1 VLRAFQEHIATQKL
15 FEPRDKLLVAISGG
29 IDSVVMAHL
38 LKKSGFHFSLA
49 HCNFGLRK
57 KDSDYDEDFCRQLAK
72 TLEVEFYT
80 GSFDVKAFQ
89 KKNKVSVQ
97 MAARELRYQWFS
109 ELLKKKKISY
119 LLTAH
124 HGNDVIETTFINLLR
139 GTGIN
144 GLKGIPEKSGQIVR
158 PLLSFTKEEILAYAT
173 ENKISFRLDKSN
185 FEDKYERNFLR
196 LNILPAFKKLH
207 PNVERTILNNVA
219 NFKEEAGIVNDYIL
233 ATLERIASTNK
244 GMLYL
249 DKKMLVKEKYLK
261 TILHYSLA
269 PLGFNATQISDLEK
283 NISSNGL
290 TGKSLLSHTHTLTI
304 DRLELVVKK
313 NGAAAPGEIQI
324 SSVAQLQKCSLFK
337 VIKTGSFEVPAK
349 NELYVEA
356 AKLVFPLLIRTRLT
370 GDRFMPFGMKGFK
383 LLSDFLKEQKLN
395 KFEKESCKLLVNGN
409 GEIIWIIG
417 YRSDERY
424 KVNLKNKELIKF
436 TLVE

>member
-1 VLRAFQEHIATQKL
+1 VLRAFQEHIASQKL

-38 LKKSGFHFSLA
+38 LKKSGFQFSLA

-72 TLEVEFYT
+72 TLEVDFYSV
-80 GSFDVKAFQ
+80 SFDVKAYQ
-89 KKNKVSVQ
+89 KKNKLSVQ
-97 MAARELRYQWFS
+97 MAAREMRYHWFRD
-109 ELLKKKKISY
+109 LLDNKKINY

-196 LNILPAFKKLH
+196 LNILPAFKKIH
-207 PNVERTILNNVA
+207 PNIEKTILNNVA

-233 ATLERIASTNK
+233 ATLERLASSK
-244 GMLYL
+244 KDMLFL
-249 DKKMLVKEKYLK
+249 DKKMLLKEKYLK
-261 TILHYSLA
+261 TLLHHSLA
-269 PLGFNATQISDLEK
+269 PMGFNASQINDLEK
-283 NISSNGL
+283 NIRSNGL
-290 TGKSLLSHTHTLTI
+290 TGKTLNSATHTLTI
-304 DRLELVVKK
+304 DRQQLVVKK
-313 NGAAAPGEIQI
+313 NGDAAPGETQI
-324 SSVAQLQKCSLFK
+324 LSMAQLQKCPLFK
-337 VIKTGSFEVPAK
+337 VKKTGSFEVPGK
-349 NELYVEA
+349 NELYLEA
-356 AKLVFPLLIRTRLT
+356 ATLVFPLLIRTRLT
-370 GDRFMPFGMKGFK
+370 GDRFKPFGMKGFK

-409 GEIIWIIG
+409 GEIIWVMG
-417 YRSDERY
+417 HRSDERY
-424 KVNLKNKELIKF
+424 KVNLKNKELIKI

>member
-1 VLRAFQEHIATQKL
+1 MLRAFQQHIASQKL
-15 FEPRDKLLVAISGG
+15 FEPQDKLLVAISGG

-38 LKKSGFHFSLA
+38 LKKSGFNFSLA

-57 KDSDYDEDFCRQLAK
+57 KDSDYDEDFCRQLSK
-72 TLEVEFYT
+72 TLEVDFYNT
-80 GSFDVKAFQ
+80 RFDVKAYQ

-109 ELLKKKKISY
+109 ELLEKKKLDY

-144 GLKGIPEKSGQIVR
+144 GLKGIPEKSAQIVR
-158 PLLSFTKEEILAYAT
+158 PMLSFTKEEILAYAT

-233 ATLERIASTNK
+233 EALERIAVTAG

-249 DKKMLVKEKYLK
+249 DKKLLLKEKYLK
-261 TILHYSLA
+261 TLIHYSLA
-269 PLGFNATQISDLEK
+269 PMGFNATQISDLEK

-290 TGKSLLSHTHTLTI
+290 TGKTLQSATHTLTI
-304 DRLELVVKK
+304 DRTQLVVKK
-313 NGAAAPGEIQI
+313 NGPAPVNQVQI
-324 SSVAQLQKCSLFK
+324 SSFAQLQKSPLFK
-337 VIKTGSFEVPAK
+337 VKKTAGFSVPGK

-356 AKLVFPLLIRTRLT
+356 AKLVFPLVIRAKIT
-370 GDRFMPFGMKGFK
+370 GDRFKPFGMKGFK

-409 GEIIWIIG
+409 GDIIWVVG

-424 KVNLKNKELIKF
+424 KVNLKSKDLIKF